1 VEVGF
6 EALHEIAP
14 QLAALLAELP
24 QRRAGFVT
32 HGAVGIERA
41 AQEIGERLE
50 ARQAREG
57 PREIGR
63 LGDDGAAVG
72 GEARGGVEQGRRAAI
87 SAPSATEPGTR
98 ERSRSSRTSGTDS
111 QGGLPATAMA

>member
-1 VEVGF
+1 VSHRDVALLEDQVRPGAVEVGF

-50 ARQAREG
+50 ARQAR
-57 PREIGR
+57 GR
-63 LGDDGAAVG
+63 ALERSGA
-72 GEARGGVEQGRRAAI
+72 
-87 SAPSATEPGTR
+87 SATM
-98 ERSRSSRTSGTDS
+98 ER
-111 QGGLPATAMA
+111 P